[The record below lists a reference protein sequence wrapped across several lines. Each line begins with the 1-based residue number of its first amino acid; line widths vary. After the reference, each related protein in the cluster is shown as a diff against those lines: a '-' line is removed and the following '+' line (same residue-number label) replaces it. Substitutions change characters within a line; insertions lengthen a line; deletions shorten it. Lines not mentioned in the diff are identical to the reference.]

1 MSSRDYEHYVYLT
14 IALEKNG
21 PTHLAL
27 LRDAKEIDTKQ
38 YPTVAAL
45 RLKDYYA
52 GVLRDAQVIASAQ
65 GNTPVHF
72 NGHEASHVV
81 TKSPASSV
89 KAWCWALTLRSSGRP
104 WSA

>member
-1 MSSRDYEHYVYLT
+1 MSSRDYRQYVYLT

-52 GVLRDAQVIASAQ
+52 EVLRDVHVIASEQ
-65 GNTPVHF
+65 RNTSAHTS
-72 NGHEASHVV
+72 GHEASHIM
-81 TKSPASSV
+81 TKNGATAS
-89 KAWCWALTLRSSGRP
+89 ANADAALDE
-104 WSA
+104 WE

>member
-1 MSSRDYEHYVYLT
+1 MSSRDYEQYVYLT

-27 LRDAKEIDTKQ
+27 VRDAKEIDTKQ

-52 GVLRDAQVIASAQ
+52 GVLPKAHVIAHEQ
-65 GNTPVHF
+65 GNTPVHS
-72 NGHEASHVV
+72 NGPEASNVV
-81 TKSPASSV
+81 TKNEATA
-89 KAWCWALTLRSSGRP
+89 KTNADAALDEWA
-104 WSA
+104 

>member
-1 MSSRDYEHYVYLT
+1 MSSRDYERYVYLT

-27 LRDAKEIDTKQ
+27 LRDAKEVDTKQ

-52 GVLRDAQVIASAQ
+52 GMRPDAQIIASGQ
-65 GNTPVHF
+65 GNTPAHPS
-72 NGHEASHVV
+72 GHEVRNVV
-81 TKSPASSV
+81 TKNEAMAS
-89 KAWCWALTLRSSGRP
+89 ANADAALDE
-104 WSA
+104 WE